1 MTTLS
6 KIQAL
11 LAKRFDLD
19 IATLRPERALNELG
33 VDSLAVIEFMFVLED
48 EFGINIPQDDVALD
62 TIQDVANLIEKLVQ
76 KQGGKTAAS
85 S

>member
-1 MTTLS
+1 MTILS
-6 KIQAL
+6 RIQAL

-19 IATLRPERALNELG
+19 VTTLRPERALNELG

-48 EFGINIPQDDVALD
+48 EFGINIPQDDVSLD
-62 TIQDVANLIEKLVQ
+62 TIQDVANLIEKLVE
-76 KQGGKTAAS
+76 KQGGKSAAS